1 MGKPLSKQNQELPE
15 SKDLSNF
22 KGCREESQLSL
33 NGEQASELGILGL
46 GKGASAGNR
55 AFGGTRWGVA
65 CEGQGWDT
73 RCIQNFKTGLFCDLV
88 FRCLS
93 EGFVTSVSAVLSE
106 DSYVLQTLPTCQV
119 LCWFLET

>member
-22 KGCREESQLSL
+22 KGCREESQVSL

-73 RCIQNFKTGLFCDLV
+73 DVSRISKQGCFVIWCSDASQKGL
-88 FRCLS
+88 
-93 EGFVTSVSAVLSE
+93 
-106 DSYVLQTLPTCQV
+106 
-119 LCWFLET
+119 